1 MAVAHFI
8 GIKVPVLFVYYDT
21 PFYAYQD
28 KIISFAVCAYIALFY
43 SASKHRDVALT
54 AIVVLGL
61 TVAGLSAVN
70 LSEALAAVLTEGQ
83 STFPYWLQT
92 GAIAFYF
99 AVLLGLYVKDGKDS

>member
-1 MAVAHFI
+1 MAVAHYF

-28 KIISFAVCAYIALFY
+28 KIISFAVCAYIALFF

-61 TVAGLSAVN
+61 TVVGLSGVN
-70 LSEALAAVLTEGQ
+70 ISEALASVLTEGQ

-92 GAIAFYF
+92 SAIALYF
-99 AVLLGLYVKDGKDS
+99 VVLLGLYINDGKNS